1 MEIQRRLLPYIVMF
15 IATLYY
21 FFGRAEAL
29 TPTLPTVSGP
39 TCHQA
44 DEKTKLIQ
52 CRATPTRPRR

>member
-1 MEIQRRLLPYIVMF
+1 MQIQRLLLSYAAIF

-39 TCHQA
+39 SCHQTA
-44 DEKTKLIQ
+44 EKTKLIQ
-52 CRATPTRPRR
+52 CKPAGSPRT